1 MILGAMLPLGASY
14 PTHGPI
20 CAPEINV
27 PSNVPYGTTYPPL
40 GGYEKRINVPLA
52 CNRNSLRYFTQVA
65 SGNSSPEMV
74 Q

>member
-14 PTHGPI
+14 PPYGPI
-20 CAPEINV
+20 CDLEFNV
-27 PSNVPYGTTYPPL
+27 PSNVPFGTAYPPK
-40 GGYEKRINVPLA
+40 GGYEKKINVPLA

-65 SGNSSPEMV
+65 SGNISPGAV